1 MPGISTAT
9 WGIAA
14 LATFGVIVRPWNL
27 PEYVWAVVGAA
38 LLVGLNLLP
47 WPRCRYAVFCFQS
60 PRILTALLRFSFSM
74 VLRLAS
80 SA

>member
-1 MPGISTAT
+1 MPGSAPHL
-9 WGIAA
+9 GNCR

-47 WPRCRYAVFCFQS
+47 WQE
-60 PRILTALLRFSFSM
+60 ALAAAGRHGCLSLPDR
-74 VLRLAS
+74 A
-80 SA
+80 